1 MQNIHSQERNEQIRQ
16 TQMKMHSLLQKQIQM
31 STKND
36 MTVYWS
42 ANFVNVH
49 LKMVCIVKLVVRSTT
64 I

>member
-42 ANFVNVH
+42 ASFVNVH
-49 LKMVCIVKLVVRSTT
+49 LKMVCIVKLVVRST
-64 I
+64 II

>member
-1 MQNIHSQERNEQIRQ
+1 
-16 TQMKMHSLLQKQIQM
+16 MKMHSLLQKQIQM

-42 ANFVNVH
+42 ASFVNVH